1 MIRASNQAAP
11 DDDWEKDFQA
21 NWKFDLYKTKQG
33 NGYISSA
40 FWTGVNGT
48 TMFKASMMM
57 ERCGFLTTAAMMAE
71 TSWLIKNC
79 FDSAVATASAM
90 IPNFQRERPDQ
101 SDRNFQTK
109 ARTWAF
115 QEDITNYYKQYVFA
129 DRVEGKIHKIIKIF
143 SNN

>member
-11 DDDWEKDFQA
+11 DDAWDKNFND

-71 TSWLIKNC
+71 TSSLIINCFNTAVQTASHLIKN
-79 FDSAVATASAM
+79 
-90 IPNFQRERPDQ
+90 FQKERPDPT
-101 SDRNFQTK
+101 DRNYQIK

-115 QEDITNYYKQYVFA
+115 QEDILNYYKTYVFA
-129 DRVEGKIHKIIKIF
+129 DRVEGMKPFK
-143 SNN
+143 